1 MAKKIVVVL
10 PAKNEQD
17 TIVGMVKKVQE
28 VVRRQKLGEPK
39 VLIVSDSHDSTA
51 ENARK
56 AGAHVI
62 RGDGK
67 GLGAAMF
74 KGLKAAAAMDC
85 DIIVSIDA
93 DGQTDPEEI
102 PNVVNPV
109 INGEADLVI
118 GSRFLDKALMEYR
131 MSFVN
136 KLGNKSLSW
145 MVRRITKL
153 PITDAQAGFR
163 AMRREVA
170 ESLEM
175 IGTHTYVQETIIDAA
190 KKGFRIKEVPSA
202 WKKRAFGGSKVV
214 ASAKRYFA
222 WTLPILILRG
232 GWHTMLFTFLGILL
246 TAVGFLIGA
255 YVLVVEKFNFTGVF
269 NHLPALILT
278 TLLILLGV
286 ILFFF
291 GFLLSMLVEIKN
303 RVDKS

>member
-1 MAKKIVVVL
+1 MAKKIVVVI

-17 TIVGMVKKVQE
+17 TIGGMVKRIQDVGKKH
-28 VVRRQKLGEPK
+28 KLDFK
-39 VLIVSDSHDSTA
+39 VLVVSDSRDKTMEVA
-51 ENARK
+51 EK
-56 AGAHVI
+56 AGARAV

-74 KGLKAAAAMDC
+74 RGLKAAAEMDA

-93 DGQTDPEEI
+93 DGQTEPEEI
-102 PNVVNPV
+102 PNVVSPV
-109 INGEADLVI
+109 LSGEADLVI
-118 GSRFLDKALMEYR
+118 GSRFLDKSLMEYR
-131 MSFVN
+131 MPLMN
-136 KLGNKSLSW
+136 RLGNKSLSW
-145 MVRRITKL
+145 MVRRITRL

-202 WKKRAFGGSKVV
+202 WKRRSFGRSKVV

-222 WTLPILILRG
+222 WTLPILLLRA

-246 TAVGFLIGA
+246 TVAGFIVGLS
-255 YVLVVEKFNFTGVF
+255 VLAIENFNIIRTF
-269 NHLPALILT
+269 NHIPALILT
-278 TLLILLGV
+278 ALLILLGV
-286 ILFFF
+286 LLFFF
-291 GFLLSMLVEIKN
+291 GFMLSIMIEIKN
-303 RVDKS
+303 RVDKK

>member
-1 MAKKIVVVL
+1 MPKNIVVVV

-17 TIVGMVKKVQE
+17 TIGEMVRKIQDVGKKHKMQF
-28 VVRRQKLGEPK
+28 K
-39 VLIVSDSHDSTA
+39 VLIVSDSRDNTVEAAS
-51 ENARK
+51 K
-56 AGAHVI
+56 AGALVI

-74 KGLKAAAAMDC
+74 KGLKTAAKMGA

-102 PNVVNPV
+102 PNLVNPV
-109 INGEADLVI
+109 ASGEVDLAI
-118 GSRFLDKALMEYR
+118 GSRFLDKRLMEYR
-131 MSFVN
+131 MPVVN
-136 KLGNKSLSW
+136 RMGNKSLSW

-170 ESLEM
+170 ECLEM

-190 KKGFRIKEVPSA
+190 KKGFRIKEFPSA
-202 WKKRAFGGSKVV
+202 WKKRAYGKSKVV

-222 WTLPILILRG
+222 WTLPILLLRA
-232 GWHTMLFTFLGILL
+232 GWHTMLFTFLGIILSF
-246 TAVGFLIGA
+246 VGLLIGL
-255 YVLVVEKFNFTGVF
+255 YVLIIENFNFTGIF

-278 TLLILLGV
+278 ALLILLGV

-291 GFLLSMLVEIKN
+291 GFLLSVLVEIKN

>member
-1 MAKKIVVVL
+1 MPRKIVVVI

-17 TIVGMVKKVQE
+17 TIGEMVKKVQG
-28 VVRRQKLGEPK
+28 VGRKHRLDFK
-39 VLIVSDSHDSTA
+39 VMVVSDSRDNTMEVA
-51 ENARK
+51 EK
-56 AGAHVI
+56 AGAMVV

-74 KGLKAAAAMDC
+74 KGLKAAAETGA

-93 DGQTDPEEI
+93 DGQTEPEEI
-102 PNVVNPV
+102 PNVVSPV
-109 INGEADLVI
+109 LNGESDLVI
-118 GSRFLDKALMEYR
+118 GSRFLDKSLMEYH
-131 MSFVN
+131 MPLVN
-136 KLGNKSLSW
+136 RLGNKSLSW

-202 WKKRAFGGSKVV
+202 WKRRSFGKSKVV

-222 WTLPILILRG
+222 WTLPILLLRA

-246 TAVGFLIGA
+246 TIAGFIVGLS
-255 YVLVVEKFNFTGVF
+255 VLAIENFNIIRTF
-269 NHLPALILT
+269 NHIPALILT
-278 TLLILLGV
+278 ALLILLGV
-286 ILFFF
+286 LLFFF
-291 GFLLSMLVEIKN
+291 GFMLSIMIEIKN
-303 RVDKS
+303 RVDKK